1 MVRKHCSGNAASK
14 CGNEFEL
21 SRLSNNKSDDFSWC
35 ATNHRSE
42 VLFIPIHKIVQYA
55 AKKEHLQNPLRLEIV
70 FQQNWCIKMMFLMK
84 KGALGFIYG
93 WGPKHRPGVKII
105 SKKPTSRRGGRE
117 STPSEKASSSP
128 TCGPKDAGCCKKVD
142 GRFRFLLGREKESG
156 ELLKLIRKAKT

>member
-1 MVRKHCSGNAASK
+1 MPPANAAMNLNCPDCQTTNQMTFLGAQPITGVKFSSFQSIKSFNTLQKKNIYKIQVWIIRHCSYS
-14 CGNEFEL
+14 CSHF
-21 SRLSNNKSDDFSWC
+21 
-35 ATNHRSE
+35 
-42 VLFIPIHKIVQYA
+42 
-55 AKKEHLQNPLRLEIV
+55 PLRLEIV

-128 TCGPKDAGCCKKVD
+128 TRLTAGLD
-142 GRFRFLLGREKESG
+142 FSWAEK
-156 ELLKLIRKAKT
+156 RRVVNC